1 MYVPLSPELFR
12 TNEPI
17 TITTTTTTEQPTQPT
32 TLSTTHSLTL
42 NNTNSPNFSN
52 NTMFKT
58 QENMPSPADP
68 STTTTTTPTTPETL
82 ETDLLSHLASTSA
95 LDDIH
100 TNLLCYLQRM
110 GWTEKIRTLSLELL
124 RAGRCER
131 FDEVVDA
138 VIASAECRPHP
149 AFDLSS
155 SSSGAAAATTN
166 GGGSNGAGG
175 NTGNRGTGSRNGM
188 VLSADAEA
196 YLENVDVRIPAV
208 VVEHGVR
215 MVKDVLRDVVVLED
229 GSSLDDAADGN
240 SHHSHNNNSKG
251 SHGHAG
257 GGASGKKLDKED
269 SGDSSS
275 KGKNGDASPV
285 KKTGKKP
292 NPGKNVK

>member
-1 MYVPLSPELFR
+1 
-12 TNEPI
+12 
-17 TITTTTTTEQPTQPT
+17 
-32 TLSTTHSLTL
+32 
-42 NNTNSPNFSN
+42 
-52 NTMFKT
+52 
-58 QENMPSPADP
+58 MPSPADP
-68 STTTTTTPTTPETL
+68 STTATTTPTTPETL

-149 AFDLSS
+149 AFDMSS
-155 SSSGAAAATTN
+155 SSAATN
-166 GGGSNGAGG
+166 GGSNGAGAGG
-175 NTGNRGTGSRNGM
+175 NSGNRGTGSRNGM

-215 MVKDVLRDVVVLED
+215 MVKDVLRDVVVPED
-229 GSSLDDAADGN
+229 GSSLDDAADGSN
-240 SHHSHNNNSKG
+240 HHSHNNNTKG

-257 GGASGKKLDKED
+257 GGASGKKLDRED
-269 SGDSSS
+269 SGESS
-275 KGKNGDASPV
+275 KGKNGDASPA

>member
-1 MYVPLSPELFR
+1 
-12 TNEPI
+12 
-17 TITTTTTTEQPTQPT
+17 
-32 TLSTTHSLTL
+32 
-42 NNTNSPNFSN
+42 
-52 NTMFKT
+52 
-58 QENMPSPADP
+58 
-68 STTTTTTPTTPETL
+68 
-82 ETDLLSHLASTSA
+82 
-95 LDDIH
+95 
-100 TNLLCYLQRM
+100 M

-149 AFDLSS
+149 AFDLTNSR
-155 SSSGAAAATTN
+155 N
-166 GGGSNGAGG
+166 GGSHDHNNQNGSGSNGSGSGSG
-175 NTGNRGTGSRNGM
+175 NGNGM

-215 MVKDVLRDVVVLED
+215 MVKEVLKDVVVFED
-229 GSSLDDAADGN
+229 GSALDEGHDSVTGN
-240 SHHSHNNNSKG
+240 TGKG
-251 SHGHAG
+251 GHAG
-257 GGASGKKLDKED
+257 KRLDRED
-269 SGDSSS
+269 SGDSSA

>member
-1 MYVPLSPELFR
+1 
-12 TNEPI
+12 
-17 TITTTTTTEQPTQPT
+17 
-32 TLSTTHSLTL
+32 
-42 NNTNSPNFSN
+42 
-52 NTMFKT
+52 
-58 QENMPSPADP
+58 MPSSSPAPPNPNP
-68 STTTTTTPTTPETL
+68 SSSTQSTSSDSL
-82 ETDLLSHLASTSA
+82 ETDLLAHLASTSA

-138 VIASAECRPHP
+138 VIASAECRAHP
-149 AFDLSS
+149 AFDLS
-155 SSSGAAAATTN
+155 
-166 GGGSNGAGG
+166 GSNGAGRNGGSQNGRGNPNG
-175 NTGNRGTGSRNGM
+175 NTSNGGNGM

-215 MVKDVLRDVVVLED
+215 MVKEVLKDVVVFED
-229 GSSLDDAADGN
+229 GSALDDTPDTG
-240 SHHSHNNNSKG
+240 KG
-251 SHGHAG
+251 GHA
-257 GGASGKKLDKED
+257 GASGKRLDRED
-269 SGDSSS
+269 SGDSSG

-292 NPGKNVK
+292 NSGKNVK

>member
-1 MYVPLSPELFR
+1 
-12 TNEPI
+12 
-17 TITTTTTTEQPTQPT
+17 
-32 TLSTTHSLTL
+32 
-42 NNTNSPNFSN
+42 
-52 NTMFKT
+52 
-58 QENMPSPADP
+58 MPSPADP
-68 STTTTTTPTTPETL
+68 STTTTTPTTPETL

-155 SSSGAAAATTN
+155 SSSTAN
-166 GGGSNGAGG
+166 GGTSNGSGG
-175 NTGNRGTGSRNGM
+175 NAGNRGSGSRNGM

-215 MVKDVLRDVVVLED
+215 MVKDVLQDVVVLED
-229 GSSLDDAADGN
+229 GSSLDDATDGN
-240 SHHSHNNNSKG
+240 NTKG
-251 SHGHAG
+251 NHGHAG
-257 GGASGKKLDKED
+257 AGASGKKLDRED
-269 SGDSSS
+269 SGDSS

>member
-1 MYVPLSPELFR
+1 
-12 TNEPI
+12 
-17 TITTTTTTEQPTQPT
+17 
-32 TLSTTHSLTL
+32 
-42 NNTNSPNFSN
+42 
-52 NTMFKT
+52 
-58 QENMPSPADP
+58 MPSSPAP
-68 STTTTTTPTTPETL
+68 PNPNPSSSTTTTTSSDSL
-82 ETDLLSHLASTSA
+82 ETDLLAHLASTSA

-138 VIASAECRPHP
+138 VIASAECRAHP
-149 AFDLSS
+149 AFDLS
-155 SSSGAAAATTN
+155 GA
-166 GGGSNGAGG
+166 NGAGRNG
-175 NTGNRGTGSRNGM
+175 NNQNGRSANGSGNSNGNGM

-215 MVKDVLRDVVVLED
+215 MVKEVLKDVVVFED
-229 GSSLDDAADGN
+229 GSALDDTPDTG
-240 SHHSHNNNSKG
+240 KG
-251 SHGHAG
+251 GHA
-257 GGASGKKLDKED
+257 GASGKRLDKED
-269 SGDSSS
+269 SGDSSG